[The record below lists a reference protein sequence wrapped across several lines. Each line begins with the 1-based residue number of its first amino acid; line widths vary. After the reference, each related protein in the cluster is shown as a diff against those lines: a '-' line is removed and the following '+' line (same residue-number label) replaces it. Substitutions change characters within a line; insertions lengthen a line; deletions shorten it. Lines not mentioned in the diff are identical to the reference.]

1 MTRMVTI
8 KSQETA
14 QMPLARN
21 DEPGA
26 EQRQEPRFA
35 LLLRTA
41 KLVSPQGEFL
51 CIIRDVS
58 EGGVRLRLFHL
69 LPEGFGNGLLE
80 LGNGAQFGVERVWE
94 SKGEAGF
101 RFTQVIDLESF
112 MGEASPYPKRAIR
125 LRMDVAAQI
134 AFAGQQIPVRIHD
147 LSRQGACIES
157 EELLARGQVLRITG
171 PHLPEIEATICWRR
185 APNYGLVF
193 DRIMTMSDL
202 AERAAAMQ
210 GALDL
215 RASDTAQARRNF
227 IASPFMQ

>member
-1 MTRMVTI
+1 
-8 KSQETA
+8 
-14 QMPLARN
+14 MPLASS

-26 EQRQEPRFA
+26 EQRQEPRLA

-41 KLVSPQGEFL
+41 KVVSPQGEFL

-69 LPEGFGNGLLE
+69 LPESFDGGLVE

-94 SKGEAGF
+94 SNGEAGF
-101 RFTQVIDLESF
+101 RFTQPIDLEAF

-125 LRMDVAAQI
+125 LCMDVPAEI

-157 EELLARGQVLRITG
+157 EELLARGQVLRIKG
-171 PHLPEIEATICWRR
+171 PHLPEIEATVCWRR

-210 GALDL
+210 GALAA
-215 RASDTAQARRNF
+215 RSSDPVQAGRNF